1 MARKR
6 QLRPELF
13 QGEELMEVSAAAQW
27 TFFGLLTQ
35 ADDDGRLGDNGCL
48 LNADLWPLRPEHTA
62 IEMARDLRELIA
74 AGLLCRYTAGSES
87 LLHLIGFRSYQR
99 SSGYSPSKRPA
110 CPTHP

>member
-1 MARKR
+1 MS
-6 QLRPELF
+6 
-13 QGEELMEVSAAAQW
+13 MAAQW

-35 ADDDGRLGDNGCL
+35 ADDDGRLRDNGCL

-62 IEMARDLRELIA
+62 VEMARDLRELIA

-99 SSGYSPSKRPA
+99 PNGYTPSKRPA
-110 CPTHP
+110 CPIHP